1 MFRLTA
7 KAYSKL
13 SDEVRR
19 LTGDDP
25 LMRAQREIVLKRLL
39 VMRDRV
45 GPLLTEAEIKELIL
59 DLLPGCNPAVIKQA
73 ASLNRP
79 VGPARKIVAGTLIG
93 AGAIGLGAGLIAF
106 LNLPYPMIRWPVAK
120 VMPIILLPSF
130 MEMDHNY
137 RQVVSLVEQSD
148 QLVNQATSAA
158 DIKLGAQKVDSAQKS
173 LDKLPVWFL
182 GYYPQMYCQWMTC
195 SWQFTKD
202 EFLQA
207 RQKIG
212 RMDAKIFQEDQAM
225 TTFQSAEDWL
235 TTAKASYLKLKQ
247 PAAIGDWQ
255 RAIDQLEQL
264 PQSTLAYRL
273 ANTKLEAYQRDFKS
287 ATSVALGQ
295 RQATTMLD
303 IAKAYAT
310 TASAASQNPPH
321 PSEVWERAAKQWELA
336 IDRLEQVEPGN
347 PGYGEA
353 QILKATYQ
361 GSLGTVE
368 LRFKQEELSR
378 QSLKIAEALYSELLS
393 QQGQS
398 IPKGVLH
405 STSQKILDVL
415 QDVRSGSTAEAK
427 ANDLKKAVLKLLK

>member
-59 DLLPGCNPAVIKQA
+59 DLLPGCNPAVIRQA

-93 AGAIGLGAGLIAF
+93 AGTIGLGAGLIAF

-158 DIKLGAQKVDSAQKS
+158 DIKLGAQKVDAAQKS

-273 ANTKLEAYQRDFKS
+273 ANTKLDAYQRDFKS

-295 RQATTMLD
+295 RQANTMLD

-336 IDRLEQVEPGN
+336 IDRLEQVEPDN

-378 QSLKIAEALYSELLS
+378 QSLKTAEALYSELLS

>member
-19 LTGDDP
+19 VTGDDP

-45 GPLLTEAEIKELIL
+45 GPLLTEAQIKELIL
-59 DLLPGCNPAVIKQA
+59 DLLPSCNPAVIKQA

-79 VGPARKIVAGTLIG
+79 VSPARKIVAGTLIG
-93 AGAIGLGAGLIAF
+93 AGTIGLGAGLIAV

-137 RQVVSLVEQSD
+137 RQVISLVEQSD

-158 DIKLGAQKVDSAQKS
+158 DIKLGAQKVDAAQKS

-202 EFLQA
+202 EFLRA
-207 RQKIG
+207 RQNIG
-212 RMDAKIFQEDQAM
+212 RMEAKLFQEDQAM

-247 PAAIGDWQ
+247 PTAIGDWQ
-255 RAIDQLEQL
+255 KAIDQLEQL

-287 ATSVALGQ
+287 ATSAAVGQ
-295 RQATTMLD
+295 RQANTMLD

-347 PGYGEA
+347 PSYSEA

-361 GSLGTVE
+361 GALGTIE
-368 LRFKQEELSR
+368 LRFKQEEISR
-378 QSLKIAEALYSELLS
+378 QSLKTAEALYSELLS